1 VDDRPPDPGDV
12 LELQLLSPEPPD
24 PGEAGAGVPI
34 RTFGLN
40 LYAARKAAGLS
51 QRELGR
57 RIGRSQKLIT
67 SMETGVTG
75 KTISAARA
83 TEIATALGLGA
94 EHPLTR
100 ALIESAGRLK
110 PAIGEAN
117 DLALLF
123 ENDAEFRAEV
133 RRLIARHGSTAVA
146 AEGRPAGRNE

>member
-1 VDDRPPDPGDV
+1 M
-12 LELQLLSPEPPD
+12 
-24 PGEAGAGVPI
+24 
-34 RTFGLN
+34 RTFGLS

-75 KTISAARA
+75 KRVTAERAA
-83 TEIATALGLGA
+83 EIAAALGLGA
-94 EHPLTR
+94 DHPLTR

-123 ENDAEFRAEV
+123 DSDAEFRVEV
-133 RRLIARHGSTAVA
+133 RRLIAR
-146 AEGRPAGRNE
+146 RLAGRDE